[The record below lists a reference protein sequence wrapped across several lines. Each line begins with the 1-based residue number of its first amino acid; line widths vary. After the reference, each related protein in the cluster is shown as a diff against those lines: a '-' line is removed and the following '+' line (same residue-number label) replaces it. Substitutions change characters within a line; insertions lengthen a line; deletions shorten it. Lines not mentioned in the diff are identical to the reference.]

1 VYMNSAQM
9 DEISDKKTY
18 PKWRYR

>member
-1 VYMNSAQM
+1 MNSPHM
-9 DEISDKKTY
+9 DEISDKNTY

>member
-1 VYMNSAQM
+1 MNSAQM
-9 DEISDKKTY
+9 DEISDKKTH

>member
-1 VYMNSAQM
+1 MNSAQM

>member
-1 VYMNSAQM
+1 MNSPEM

>member
-1 VYMNSAQM
+1 MTQM